1 MIILLPCTKIK
12 KKQNKDNGFMSK
24 NEWTE
29 LVTIVEQ
36 NIIIYEHFILNK
48 LYFLC

>member
-1 MIILLPCTKIK
+1 
-12 KKQNKDNGFMSK
+12 MSK

-36 NIIIYEHFILNK
+36 NIIIYEHFILTE
-48 LYFLC
+48 LYFFVLELNTFVQILT

>member
-1 MIILLPCTKIK
+1 
-12 KKQNKDNGFMSK
+12 MSK

-36 NIIIYEHFILNK
+36 NIIIYEHFILTE
-48 LYFLC
+48 LFFCLRT